1 MSEGTNF
8 WEVLYMPGQMEH
20 LERLENMMTWKKLKG
35 LYWSPLTS
43 LIIWLNKMILSLFS
57 SISLDLQSAS
67 AAFNNSSVLMGGLY
81 ELYAIIDS

>member
-35 LYWSPLTS
+35 LC
-43 LIIWLNKMILSLFS
+43 
-57 SISLDLQSAS
+57 
-67 AAFNNSSVLMGGLY
+67 
-81 ELYAIIDS
+81 